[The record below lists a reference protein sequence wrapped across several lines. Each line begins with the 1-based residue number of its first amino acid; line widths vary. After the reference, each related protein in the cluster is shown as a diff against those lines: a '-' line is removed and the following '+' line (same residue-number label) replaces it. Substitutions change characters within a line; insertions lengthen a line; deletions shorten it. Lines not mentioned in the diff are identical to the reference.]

1 MFEKDMLP
9 VVVVIAIFVLLAYD
23 IASNN
28 GAWANSAMEFL
39 KDTWR
44 EAWQLLHD

>member
-9 VVVVIAIFVLLAYD
+9 VVVVIAIFALLAYD

-28 GAWANSAMEFL
+28 GVWANSAMEFFQ
-39 KDTWR
+39 DAWG
-44 EAWQLLHD
+44 EARHLLHG